1 MKARPALAAAL
12 ACAVPACL
20 VLLAG
25 CGAKSPDYQSLW
37 TTSATAT
44 TTATPE
50 PLTTIGQY
58 LQARSV
64 TAEPVAPGSLPD
76 LTVSI
81 PTPPGWSKRTGPKL
95 PATTE
100 VIGKGD
106 RFPRALLTA
115 MRLAGG
121 EFDPAIAIQH
131 GMVDA
136 GLAKNFT
143 QLDSSIADYHGFPS
157 VMVQGSHDLD
167 GQRVQSWFRMVIAT
181 GAPPTKLQYLVQ
193 LTIITLASQAKA
205 QAADIETI
213 IKGFTVA
220 PK

>member
-1 MKARPALAAAL
+1 ML
-12 ACAVPACL
+12 ACAVL
-20 VLLAG
+20 VAG

-37 TTSATAT
+37 TTSGTAT
-44 TTATPE
+44 STAAPE

-58 LQARSV
+58 LQGKDV

-81 PTPPGWSKRTGPKL
+81 PIPPGWSKRTSPKL
-95 PATTE
+95 PPTTE
-100 VIGKGD
+100 AIGKGD
-106 RFPRALLTA
+106 KFPRALLTVL
-115 MRLAGG
+115 RLAGG
-121 EFDPAIAIQH
+121 DFDPAVAIQH

-143 QLDSSIADYHGFPS
+143 QLDSSIADFRGFPS

-181 GAPPTKLQYLVQ
+181 GAPPTRLKYLVQ

-220 PK
+220 PR